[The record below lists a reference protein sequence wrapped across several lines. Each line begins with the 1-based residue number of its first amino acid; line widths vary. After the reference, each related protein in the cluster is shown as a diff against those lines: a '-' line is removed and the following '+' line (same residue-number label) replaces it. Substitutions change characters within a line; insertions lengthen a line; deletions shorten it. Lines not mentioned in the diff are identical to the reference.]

1 MLRLLS
7 TPIVSWIALMLAGL
21 PRLNA
26 PTLFALGFLFQF
38 IIASVTGIVLSQANV
53 DRAYPDTHYVVA
65 HFRYTMSIAAVFLLF
80 AGIYFWFGKVTGRR
94 YSKVAAKLHFWLLF
108 IGVNVAFFA
117 QHIPGRQTARRRYI
131 DYPETNAFLNQISA
145 IGALIACASVVLF
158 FAIVLHGLMR
168 GKKVAESSR

>member
-1 MLRLLS
+1 MRKLLS
-7 TPIVSWIALMLAGL
+7 NSIANGINRMLAAL
-21 PRLNA
+21 PRFNA
-26 PTLFALGFLFQF
+26 TTLFALGFLFQA
-38 IIASVTGIVLSQANV
+38 ISGSVIGIVLSQG
-53 DRAYPDTHYVVA
+53 DIDLAYPNTHYVVA

-94 YSKVAAKLHFWLLF
+94 YSEVAAKLHFWLLF

-117 QHIPGRQTARRRYI
+117 QHFPGRQAVRRRYI
-131 DYPETNAFLNQISA
+131 DYPETNAHLNQISA
-145 IGALIACASVVLF
+145 VGALIACASVVLF